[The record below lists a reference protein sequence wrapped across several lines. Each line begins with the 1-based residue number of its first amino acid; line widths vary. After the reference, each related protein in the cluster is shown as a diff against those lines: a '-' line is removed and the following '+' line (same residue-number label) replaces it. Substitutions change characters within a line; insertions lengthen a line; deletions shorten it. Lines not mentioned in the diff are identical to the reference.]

1 MTEPADLASARKHL
15 SLAEANYR
23 SGDGLVH
30 LEEGLALLDEVAV
43 DGENKYRTIARNLL
57 STYSSRIC
65 ESIRKLVESDPAL
78 PQPELEHLFKVL
90 LAFDAV
96 DLELPAFVRSTKINV
111 VRRLIDLAYEGYP
124 PEEKQKVLEQFIGIV
139 GDDKS

>member
-1 MTEPADLASARKHL
+1 MAEPANLASARKHL

-23 SGDGLVH
+23 SKDGLVQ
-30 LEEGLALLDEVAV
+30 LEEGLALLDEVAL
-43 DGENKYRTIARNLL
+43 DSEKKYQAIAKNLL
-57 STYSSRIC
+57 SAYSSRIC
-65 ESIRKLVESDPAL
+65 DSIRKQVDGDPAL

-96 DLELPAFVRSTKINV
+96 DLELPGFVRTTKINV

-124 PEEKQKVLEQFIGIV
+124 AEEKQKMLEQLTGIA
-139 GDDKS
+139 GDST

>member
-1 MTEPADLASARKHL
+1 MTEPANLASARKHL
-15 SLAEANYR
+15 SLAESSYR
-23 SGDGLVH
+23 SEDGLIH
-30 LEEGLALLDEVAV
+30 LEEGLALLDEVAL
-43 DGENKYRTIARNLL
+43 DGEKKYQEIAKNLL

-65 ESIRKLVESDPAL
+65 ESIRKLVDGDPAL

-96 DLELPAFVRSTKINV
+96 DLELPGFVRTTKINV

-124 PEEKQKVLEQFIGIV
+124 AEEKQKMLEQLTGIV
-139 GDDKS
+139 GGST

>member
-1 MTEPADLASARKHL
+1 MAEPANLLLARKHL
-15 SLAEANYR
+15 SLAESGYR
-23 SGDGLVH
+23 SEDGLVQ
-30 LEEGLALLDEVAV
+30 LEEALALLDEVAL
-43 DGENKYRTIARNLL
+43 DGEEKYQAIAKNLL

-65 ESIRKLVESDPAL
+65 ESIRKLVDGDPAL

-96 DLELPAFVRSTKINV
+96 DLELPDFVRTTKINV

-124 PEEKQKVLEQFIGIV
+124 AEEKQKVLEQLTGIV
-139 GDDKS
+139 GDDT

>member
-1 MTEPADLASARKHL
+1 MAEPAQLASARKHL
-15 SLAEANYR
+15 SLAESGYR
-23 SGDGLVH
+23 SVDGLIH
-30 LEEGLALLDEVAV
+30 LEEALSLLDEVAL
-43 DGENKYRTIARNLL
+43 DGEEKFSAIARNLL

-65 ESIRKLVESDPAL
+65 ESIRKLVDGDPAL

-96 DLELPAFVRSTKINV
+96 DLELPGFVRTTKINV

-124 PEEKQKVLEQFIGIV
+124 ADEKQKMLEQLTGIV
-139 GDDKS
+139 GDST

>member
-1 MTEPADLASARKHL
+1 MAEPANLLSARKHL
-15 SLAEANYR
+15 SLAESGYR
-23 SGDGLVH
+23 SEDGLVN
-30 LEEGLALLDEVAV
+30 LEEGLALLDEVAL
-43 DGENKYRTIARNLL
+43 DGEEKYQPIARNLL

-65 ESIRKLVESDPAL
+65 ESIRELVDGDPAL

-96 DLELPAFVRSTKINV
+96 DLELPGFVRTTKINV

-124 PEEKQKVLEQFIGIV
+124 AEEKQKMLEHLTGIV
-139 GDDKS
+139 GDST